1 MASLN
6 LISQEVCIL
15 LDLSKVLFNQFE
27 SVWITNLLVLD
38 LQTSFVLS
46 DRSQEYYSILI
57 QDFKFSRKQAK
68 NGLPLRCLM

>member
-46 DRSQEYYSILI
+46 ANARTQESAKIIQEFDSPKYKIL
-57 QDFKFSRKQAK
+57 
-68 NGLPLRCLM
+68 